1 MEKELQDAFRKLTER
16 GVDTFAVKVISV
28 NKQEGTCKV
37 NDGELDYFG
46 VQLSAVVDDNQNN
59 FYLFPKVG
67 SWVLVSPIN
76 EDIHR
81 LYVEAYS
88 EIESL
93 ALVIETVK
101 FRVDK
106 DGFLLKK
113 QNETLKGLMSDLI
126 GAIKQMS
133 FTLTTPDTIN
143 GATTLLNN
151 LAQFTSVETRFN
163 QFLKDN

>member
-1 MEKELQDAFRKLTER
+1 MEKELQDAIRKLTER

-143 GATTLLNN
+143 GSTTLLNN

>member
-1 MEKELQDAFRKLTER
+1 MEKEIQDAFRALKKR
-16 GVDTFAVKVISV
+16 DVDTFIGKVILV
-28 NKQEGTCKV
+28 DKAKGTC
-37 NDGELDYFG
+37 NIHADELDFFD

-93 ALVIETVK
+93 SLVIDAVTFK
-101 FRVDK
+101 VDST
-106 DGFLLKK
+106 GFLLKK
-113 QNETLKGLMSDLI
+113 QNETLKALMADLI
-126 GAIKQMS
+126 GAIKAMS
-133 FTLTTPDTIN
+133 FSVTTPSGP
-143 GATTLLNN
+143 GATTTLNN
-151 LAQFTSVETRFN
+151 IIQFTNIETRFN
-163 QFLKDN
+163 QFLKDS

>member
-1 MEKELQDAFRKLTER
+1 MGKEIQDAFREMKKR
-16 GVDTFAVKVISV
+16 DVDTFIAKVVSV
-28 NKQEGTCKV
+28 NKAEGTCKV

-93 ALVIETVK
+93 ALVIDTVT

-106 DGFLLKK
+106 TGFLLKK
-113 QNETLKGLMSDLI
+113 QNETLKALMSDLI
-126 GAIKQMS
+126 GAIKAMS
-133 FTLTTPDTIN
+133 FVVTTPSGP
-143 GATTLLNN
+143 GATATLNN
-151 LAQFTSVETRFN
+151 TPQFASIETRFN
-163 QFLKDN
+163 QFLKDS